1 MKVCSLM
8 SRPPPL
14 LGLVAFKIKKTNPV
28 AIGVCEIHPFSLSHT
43 FYTSSLIPYWVGSTY
58 W

>member
-8 SRPPPL
+8 SGPPPL
-14 LGLVAFKIKKTNPV
+14 LGLVVFKIKKTNPV

-43 FYTSSLIPYWVGSTY
+43 FYTISLIPYWVG
-58 W
+58 